1 MGKCILMSFFVRIE
15 AGKEK
20 NLIIHVRENMIA
32 DDTGT
37 YTLKEAV
44 QILGYRAVHERKKK
58 WQAKKW
64 YLAALVLS
72 MLGILEILIFAS
84 EDATAGIVLVFLG
97 FSLAYANKKGGIR

>member
-1 MGKCILMSFFVRIE
+1 
-15 AGKEK
+15 
-20 NLIIHVRENMIA
+20 MIA

-44 QILGYRAVHERKKK
+44 QILGYRAALERKEK

-64 YLAALVLS
+64 YLAALALS

-97 FSLAYANKKGGIR
+97 FSLAYANKKGELR

>member
-1 MGKCILMSFFVRIE
+1 MHTNVLFCTHRSRKG
-15 AGKEK
+15 EK

-37 YTLKEAV
+37 YTIKEAM
-44 QILGYRAVHERKKK
+44 QILEYRAALERKKK
-58 WQAKKW
+58 WQVNKW
-64 YLAALVLS
+64 YLAALALS
-72 MLGILEILIFAS
+72 ILGILEILVFAS